1 MDEQLLKMS
10 GASAGTIAIVI
21 IVYKILKSVLGKKII
36 SNCCGKKM
44 EVGIDVQPS
53 TPNNIQPII
62 EYAQENPYHQGSSSR
77 PGEKRGGG
85 TGGKNSIRVQEEG
98 STRKEES
105 SSASSDST
113 GTDSVNV
120 TISEHL

>member
-10 GASAGTIAIVI
+10 GASAGTIAVVI

-53 TPNNIQPII
+53 TPNNIQPIV
-62 EYAQENPYHQGSSSR
+62 EYAKENPYYQGSASR
-77 PGEKRGGG
+77 TRERRSGGAS
-85 TGGKNSIRVQEEG
+85 GKNLSGIQEEG
-98 STRKEES
+98 STSKEGASGS
-105 SSASSDST
+105 SPEPTGADS
-113 GTDSVNV
+113 
-120 TISEHL
+120 ISITVP